1 MLITCGLM
9 SPSAILIY
17 DWALGEVIVST
28 RVMSPTQDL
37 LILQGNTSVIK
48 QDKGESDVKAL
59 QDKFSTDII
68 DGFVIV
74 SLETL
79 VIFVYSAQKNEFKT
93 SYVSFE

>member
-17 DWALGEVIVST
+17 DWALGDVIVST

-37 LILQGNTSVIK
+37 LILQGNTNVIK
-48 QDKGESDVKAL
+48 QDKGESDIKAL

-79 VIFVYSAQKNEFKT
+79 VIFVYNA
-93 SYVSFE
+93 